1 MAAAVTQRHLN
12 DDDNNFTKSIK
23 SQSNWKILVVTQRCV
38 SGFISSVELG
48 HVRPKSF
55 QRWRIVLSL
64 RRLGPAHD
72 AKRRIISS
80 TSSCLVSPAIE
91 TSLTFIQ
98 LVCFA
103 PIISYLCIGSH
114 LVFFVFFFK
123 LNSIGV
129 FGCGCQVYY
138 GCKRCTNAFL
148 QVVVILRCSSKWC
161 VTSTASKM
169 PWTSCDR
176 LRLTTGS
183 TSLSID
189 NMVAIL
195 NDHFSC
201 RQHRYSH
208 KYVVLDCS
216 AQMSSEIIIN
226 HVKDVHLG
234 RRNYHY
240 LLSGLVSFCLA
251 TFYYVGN

>member
-12 DDDNNFTKSIK
+12 DDNDNFTKSIK

-80 TSSCLVSPAIE
+80 TLSCLVSPAIE

-114 LVFFVFFFK
+114 LVFFLFFF
-123 LNSIGV
+123 LNLTRLV
-129 FGCGCQVYY
+129 FLAAAVRFITAARDVPTHSSRSWWYFGAHRNGASHRQRP
-138 GCKRCTNAFL
+138 RCHGL
-148 QVVVILRCSSKWC
+148 
-161 VTSTASKM
+161 
-169 PWTSCDR
+169 P
-176 LRLTTGS
+176 
-183 TSLSID
+183 
-189 NMVAIL
+189 AI
-195 NDHFSC
+195 
-201 RQHRYSH
+201 
-208 KYVVLDCS
+208 
-216 AQMSSEIIIN
+216 AW
-226 HVKDVHLG
+226 G
-234 RRNYHY
+234 
-240 LLSGLVSFCLA
+240 
-251 TFYYVGN
+251 